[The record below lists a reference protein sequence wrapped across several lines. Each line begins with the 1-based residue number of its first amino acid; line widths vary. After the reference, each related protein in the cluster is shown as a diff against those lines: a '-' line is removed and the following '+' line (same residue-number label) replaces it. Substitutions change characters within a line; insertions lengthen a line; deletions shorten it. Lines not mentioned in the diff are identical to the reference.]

1 MTAAEE
7 YTAHHAERLED
18 VMYSWGWRRFEGMFR
33 LHLLRRA
40 REELRQMRDLR
51 IAAIDA
57 NTNYDS
63 KENADAKTERVEG
76 LHSAYHDGVRVL
88 YSRADPNRP
97 RTRKRTRCSRRCASA
112 RRRFSR
118 RSTSPSCRRPAWVA
132 SSWKALGER
141 EDLPRRG
148 AAAGARADLP
158 GRPARCKGA

>member
-18 VMYSWGWRRFEGMFR
+18 VMYCWGWRRFEGMFR

-88 YSRADPNRP
+88 YSRADPQQTQDEEEDP
-97 RTRKRTRCSRRCASA
+97 LFAPLRKRAQTLQQEIDQPLVPQAG
-112 RRRFSR
+112 
-118 RSTSPSCRRPAWVA
+118 
-132 SSWKALGER
+132 LGRQLLEVH
-141 EDLPRRG
+141 
-148 AAAGARADLP
+148 
-158 GRPARCKGA
+158 